1 MICFIFIFLQNGN
14 ISDAPSANE
23 TRTSL
28 IPWPVEARRQ
38 DFFRKFQP
46 GLAHFFLASGE
57 TGQEEFVKRKQKQ
70 TLFRNFI

>member
-23 TRTSL
+23 TRTS
-28 IPWPVEARRQ
+28 RRQ

>member
-1 MICFIFIFLQNGN
+1 MICFIFIFLQTDN

-28 IPWPVEARRQ
+28 IPVEDRI
-38 DFFRKFQP
+38 FFESFNQI
-46 GLAHFFLASGE
+46 LAHFFQASGE

>member
-1 MICFIFIFLQNGN
+1 MICFIFIFLQTDN

-28 IPWPVEARRQ
+28 IPVEDQ

-46 GLAHFFLASGE
+46 DLAHFFQASGE
-57 TGQEEFVKRKQKQ
+57 TGQEEFVKRKQK
-70 TLFRNFI
+70 

>member
-1 MICFIFIFLQNGN
+1 MV
-14 ISDAPSANE
+14 
-23 TRTSL
+23 TSL
-28 IPWPVEARRQ
+28 CSKHKWNKDVSDPSRRQ